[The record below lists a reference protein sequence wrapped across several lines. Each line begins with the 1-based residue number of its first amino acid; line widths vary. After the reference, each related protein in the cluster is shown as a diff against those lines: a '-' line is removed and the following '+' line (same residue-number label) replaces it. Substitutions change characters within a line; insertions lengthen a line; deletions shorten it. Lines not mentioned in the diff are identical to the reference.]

1 MSEQRWSV
9 EQVVDASTPATVVRS
24 YLEQAAVRRYLEHA
38 SAQLDLACAADV
50 GAGYGRLSLV
60 LAERAARVVC
70 CEREPG
76 LVELAR
82 RLLPAPLDVRQIETL
97 ARLPLPDRSC
107 QFVLSFTVL
116 QHLTEAELAPAV
128 AELLRVV
135 GQPGFLLLCEETDET
150 IRLLPEGTAGTTTGR
165 SVAAYQQLLRPLVL
179 VEIAPR
185 VVEPSYPRAHPGT
198 YMLFRS
204 PEV

>member
-24 YLEQAAVRRYLEHA
+24 YLEQAAVRRYLEYA
-38 SAQLDLACAADV
+38 SARLNLGCAADI

-60 LAERAARVVC
+60 LAERAAQVVC

-76 LVELAR
+76 LVDLAR

-97 ARLPLPDRSC
+97 ARLPLPERSC
-107 QFVLSFTVL
+107 QFVLVFTVL
-116 QHLTEAELAPAV
+116 QHLTDADLPAV
-128 AELLRVV
+128 AAELLRIVDH
-135 GQPGFLLLCEETDET
+135 PGYLLLCEETDET
-150 IRLLPEGTAGTTTGR
+150 LRLLPDGTAGATTGR
-165 SVAAYQQLLRPLVL
+165 PVAAYQELLRPLVL
-179 VEIAPR
+179 VETAPR
-185 VVEPSYPRAHPGT
+185 TVEPTYPRAHPGT

-204 PEV
+204 PEA